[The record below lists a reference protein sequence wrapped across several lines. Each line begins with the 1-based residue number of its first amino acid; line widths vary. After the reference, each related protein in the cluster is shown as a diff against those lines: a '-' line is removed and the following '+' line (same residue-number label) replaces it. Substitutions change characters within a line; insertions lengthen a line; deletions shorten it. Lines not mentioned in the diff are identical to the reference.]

1 MARRRLLYHYF
12 YLTYGG
18 ERYSEEV
25 TVSPFS
31 PDGGADGFS
40 VMSSKAWEVLSSPS
54 WLWISPV
61 EGEKGMTQVQI
72 SAGTHAGSDVRE
84 DNITIR
90 TIDGRYTAMIHVSQA
105 ADAPYITVNGQTGST
120 QISVPFRNTQ
130 TVLSV
135 SSKGGWTAA
144 VTGATLAPTAQTNFE
159 RVVTETVVTY
169 GKNTS
174 TSDTRTVTVVLT
186 NTQDPTKSVAVTIVQ
201 APQSYIDLEW
211 AAGTPELLPWNGWD
225 GTVVVE
231 TNISSYLNASE
242 GVTITPSEV
251 TAGTTNASAHMP
263 GSSTAGPITY
273 AIFGNTSDL
282 DSDGIDSDSISIV
295 MEAKPYLEVPDITI
309 QSGETAGTVTYV
321 SNYAINPN
329 SFTGAGI
336 SEIVVEGDI
345 LTVKTSSTPLWNED
359 RTLTLQVET
368 IGTVGPSMTQTV
380 NVTQKGKVA
389 ELAASGHT
397 TNKNA
402 GSTFIT
408 FTTND
413 TITVD
418 TTGFPSWLS
427 FDRIDYAEGK
437 VWFTVTQNTGTAAR
451 NHDITLTTTH
461 NGADGQPVSQ
471 TVTLTQGA
479 NADTRT
485 NVTVNA
491 RLKQNSSGRWYLI
504 TDTMPSAI
512 NDFRFTMSYGN
523 AESITALTN
532 ESDLRVVTGGGGQTA
547 VGTEITVRGFSPDT
561 YDAGPNPGGGENY
574 YDITY
579 VSSATVYSTW
589 VSGYDEVELK
599 SLNYTN
605 TVIPASGGSVTPT
618 SYTVSYREV
627 IANSFDDSTSLSEL
641 KEITINGKPGSISG
655 ITSNGGTIASST
667 SVVNAPS
674 RGTVEGDVWNVA
686 EITAVTFNFSGNT
699 YTDRD
704 ITNVIITQQANVKNY
719 VPASSWSTTAD
730 TPTSCTKTGSTV
742 DSTGFTV
749 SNGNRTFTAGGYSTT
764 APTQKYITLDVYVT
778 GNSYDLK
785 NCFYDAES
793 YSAFTYTSNATSHKD
808 SAWTVTRRNI
818 RESTGRYNEEAI
830 YTGSSQSWL
839 SYNGTNNRV
848 LAESRGTTAS
858 TSSRSAYLT
867 FKTPIAGGTAT
878 RTVAFEQEANTVS
891 PGTTNTVC
899 GTTTFSY
906 SNVKIDLKLRDNNT
920 VLGEDVPGVF
930 NADGTTQKGASR
942 TTGIKAYA
950 IETADET
957 KTTPYTTTTTWEY
970 ASGAESSHTET
981 GSIVSTDLVSID
993 RTSSITYTAATGF
1006 AFYGGSSSAS
1016 PATVTAENRGTTTG
1030 DERSETLSVTAS
1042 IDSSKS
1048 DSEVVKQ
1055 VANTTASTEWFNSGE
1070 TTEIQNRVCHL
1081 SCSPTAA
1088 TFVNGSGGLS
1098 KTITAYSSAD
1108 YDSVYTKRGDE
1119 RTIYT
1124 SGASAKTRSNV
1135 VITSTTT
1142 SYRNVPVKPGG
1153 SWTINPPV
1161 ANVTVS
1167 GPSQSTNTSAYTY
1180 VFTSSTPATAPTA
1193 TTSDGK
1199 YKFTSPSGNCTA
1211 EVAFS
1216 YSGTTPTYY
1225 PTITQP
1231 QARNFLNDIVT
1242 VQFDF
1247 SPGGKVATVGKEWVG
1262 SFVFNVTGYNRTTG
1276 ERPEKTNLVVYVSG
1290 KTVTNFTAPDGVSF
1304 DNIGFYFAQPDT
1316 DITVHKKDPTLPSSD
1331 PPEASFNFSWN
1342 KAGFTFE
1349 RSYVSG
1355 VVQPYAK

>member
-40 VMSSKAWEVLSSPS
+40 VKSSKAWEVLSSPS
-54 WLWISPV
+54 WLWISPAV
-61 EGEKGMTQVQI
+61 GEKGITQVQI
-72 SAGTHAGSDVRE
+72 SAGTYAEGTVRE

-90 TIDGRYTAMIHVSQA
+90 TVDGRYTATIHVSQM
-105 ADAPYITVNGQTGST
+105 ADVPYITVTGQPAGT
-120 QISVPFRNTQ
+120 VPFRNEN

-144 VTGATLAPTAQTNFE
+144 VTGATLNPTAQTNVGS
-159 RVVTETVVTY
+159 VVTETVVTY
-169 GKNTS
+169 GRNTS
-174 TSDTRTVTVVLT
+174 TSDTRTVTVVFT
-186 NTQDPTKSVAVTIVQ
+186 NTQDTTKSVTVTIVQ

-211 AAGTPELLPWNGWD
+211 AAGTPALLPWTGWD
-225 GTVVVE
+225 GTVAVK
-231 TNISSYLNASE
+231 TNISSYLGAYE
-242 GVTITPSEV
+242 GATITPSEV
-251 TAGTTNASAHMP
+251 PAGTTNASAHMP
-263 GSSTAGPITY
+263 GSSTAGSITY
-273 AIFGNTSDL
+273 TVFGNTSDL
-282 DSDGIDSDSISIV
+282 DSDGIDTDSISIV

-309 QSGETAGTVTYV
+309 QSGETAGTVTYA

-329 SFTGAGI
+329 SFTGTGI

-345 LTVKTSSTPLWNED
+345 LTVKTSLTPLWNED
-359 RTLTLQVET
+359 RTLALQVET
-368 IGTVGPSMTQTV
+368 IGTVGPSMAQTV

-389 ELAASGHT
+389 ELTASGHT

-418 TTGFPSWLS
+418 TTGLPSWLS

-451 NHDITLTTTH
+451 DHDITLTTTH
-461 NGADGQPVSQ
+461 NGTDGQPVSQ

-479 NADTRT
+479 NTDTRT

-491 RLKQNSSGRWYLI
+491 YLKQNSSGRWYII
-504 TDTMPSAI
+504 TDTVPASI
-512 NDFRFTMSYGN
+512 VDFNFRMGYGN
-523 AESITALTN
+523 AESLTALTN
-532 ESDLRVVTGGGGQTA
+532 ESDWRVVTGGGGQTA
-547 VGTEITVRGFSPDT
+547 VGTEITVNSFSPAT

-618 SYTVSYREV
+618 SYTVNYREV

-674 RGTVEGDVWNVA
+674 RGTVEGAVWNVA

-704 ITNVIITQQANVKNY
+704 ITNVIITQQANAKNY

-749 SNGNRTFTAGGYSTT
+749 STGNRTFTAGGYSTT
-764 APTQKYITLDVYVT
+764 APTQKYISLNVYVT

-785 NCFYDAES
+785 NCSYKAES
-793 YSAFTYTSNATSHKD
+793 YSAFTYTSNATSHED
-808 SAWTVTRRNI
+808 SAWTVTRGNI

-878 RTVAFEQEANTVS
+878 KTVAFEQE
-891 PGTTNTVC
+891 
-899 GTTTFSY
+899 
-906 SNVKIDLKLRDNNT
+906 
-920 VLGEDVPGVF
+920 
-930 NADGTTQKGASR
+930 
-942 TTGIKAYA
+942 
-950 IETADET
+950 
-957 KTTPYTTTTTWEY
+957 
-970 ASGAESSHTET
+970 
-981 GSIVSTDLVSID
+981 
-993 RTSSITYTAATGF
+993 
-1006 AFYGGSSSAS
+1006 
-1016 PATVTAENRGTTTG
+1016 
-1030 DERSETLSVTAS
+1030 
-1042 IDSSKS
+1042 
-1048 DSEVVKQ
+1048 
-1055 VANTTASTEWFNSGE
+1055 ANTTASTEWFNTGE

-1088 TFVNGSGGLS
+1088 TFVNVPNGLS

-1124 SGASAKTRSNV
+1124 SGASAKTRSDV

-1142 SYRNVPVKPGG
+1142 SYTYVPVKPGG
-1153 SWTINPPV
+1153 SWATNPPV
-1161 ANVTVS
+1161 ASVTVS

-1193 TTSDGK
+1193 TTSDGE
-1199 YKFTSPSGNCTA
+1199 YRFTSPSGDCTA
-1211 EVAFS
+1211 DVAFS
-1216 YSGTTPTYY
+1216 YSGTPQPGSITWDSVSPEKIDCDGQDWEGVGLTYSNLDTNY
-1225 PTITQP
+1225 PIILQCSEFVTQT
-1231 QARNFLNDIVT
+1231 ARTVSISTSSGYIAKSSLFKYISFKENTGTDEKEISIIAVAKGLDRDT
-1242 VQFDF
+1242 VQRTLVVYQKAC
-1247 SPGGKVATVGKEWVG
+1247 STPVYYQTLRLLN
-1262 SFVFNVTGYNRTTG
+1262 VFRTTRTTG
-1276 ERPEKTNLVVYVSG
+1276 SCGDFYPRCKVTVSLNG
-1290 KTVTNFTAPDGVSF
+1290 KTSKSVTVTGSSKQNVKSVWVGNGDVDISSWNIPVGTTCTGTISYLMMGESGGSWSPSSWSGSLSNVSSNTTTVGVS
-1304 DNIGFYFAQPDT
+1304 DNNI
-1316 DITVHKKDPTLPSSD
+1316 VNLPSGH
-1331 PPEASFNFSWN
+1331 EGYFHFNC
-1342 KAGFTFE
+1342 G
-1349 RSYVSG
+1349 
-1355 VVQPYAK
+1355 